1 MCAAAATRG
10 ALAFKGVSRVTVS
23 FHALDVM
30 SDEQVGQ
37 LAAALAAAGGVAA
50 LDTQPLA
57 DRSAPPEG
65 MEDLLEE
72 YEEEGDAEAVDK
84 LWRRQ
89 DREYREHGRVGHKLA
104 AFVAAIPSL
113 SGLDVTG
120 LAAGLLNEPG
130 DSDHELDWED
140 VEEARRN
147 PHLQRVRCRRRRLPL
162 PPALRTPRGAPHAL
176 AAALQCA
183 ASTYARQR
191 PRVIR
196 HPLPCIAPRRRRRRR
211 RRRRQE
217 FKSVWAV
224 LGSLG
229 GLTRLQSLTCIVDQD
244 GLDTLA
250 PSVDGL
256 ATCLRRLDVDTRGFS
271 DPFDPEALHFVSRL
285 TSLQALA
292 IRASGVDIGGD
303 VRYLSVLTA
312 LGALPQLRSLEIDFP
327 PPDLATLARLSALTE
342 LRLVLPRS
350 GRLAAPRGAFAA
362 VSKLACRHVDVARIG
377 ELQAAFPAVTD
388 AQICISGSRLPAPG
402 PDAWRLRRLVLEDY
416 LHAPRAGRP
425 PLIPLLQALGC
436 GSGAQSRLEVLSL
449 PPSYADA
456 ASLTNDDFA
465 SIMQAFPRL

>member
-1 MCAAAATRG
+1 
-10 ALAFKGVSRVTVS
+10 
-23 FHALDVM
+23 
-30 SDEQVGQ
+30 
-37 LAAALAAAGGVAA
+37 
-50 LDTQPLA
+50 
-57 DRSAPPEG
+57 
-65 MEDLLEE
+65 
-72 YEEEGDAEAVDK
+72 
-84 LWRRQ
+84 
-89 DREYREHGRVGHKLA
+89 
-104 AFVAAIPSL
+104 
-113 SGLDVTG
+113 
-120 LAAGLLNEPG
+120 
-130 DSDHELDWED
+130 
-140 VEEARRN
+140 
-147 PHLQRVRCRRRRLPL
+147 
-162 PPALRTPRGAPHAL
+162 
-176 AAALQCA
+176 
-183 ASTYARQR
+183 
-191 PRVIR
+191 
-196 HPLPCIAPRRRRRRR
+196 
-211 RRRRQE
+211 
-217 FKSVWAV
+217 V